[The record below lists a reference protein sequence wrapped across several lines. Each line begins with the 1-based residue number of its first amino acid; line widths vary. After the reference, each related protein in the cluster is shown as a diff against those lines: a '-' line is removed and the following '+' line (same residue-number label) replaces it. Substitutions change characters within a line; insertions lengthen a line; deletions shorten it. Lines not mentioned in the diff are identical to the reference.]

1 MSNRRM
7 FSNRIANSA
16 RFLQM
21 PTEAQLLYFHMI
33 LRADD
38 DGVVESYPLMRLL
51 GVPNDNLKL
60 LLVKE
65 FIRKLND
72 DQVIVIVD
80 WLEHNTIRADRKVDS
95 IYKKLLIEKAPD
107 IPTIEPKERSDVKD
121 NSKRVRGQSTVGIS
135 QVKLSKDKL
144 IHTSDVPSQ
153 DIVSVIDSFKEVN
166 QAYKKWYGNITQRNA
181 VERLIENQTLE
192 KVLRVIKLLVQT
204 NMIPYMPSITTP
216 IQLEDKWSQLES
228 ALIRKKQEIQTKS
241 SNVV

>member
-1 MSNRRM
+1 MNLKKDNIPFTMVANEVLKNKNISFKAKGLYAYLFSKPDDWDFSSNR
-7 FSNRIANSA
+7 
-16 RFLQM
+16 
-21 PTEAQLLYFHMI
+21 MI
-33 LRADD
+33 LETTDGRKAIMGMLKELERA
-38 DGVVESYPLMRLL
+38 GYLNRSKLPNGRMEYTLKYSNKSLSPETELRVEKPKSRN
-51 GVPNDNLKL
+51 GTVPKWHSAESSPISNTDNTTNTDK
-60 LLVKE
+60 K
-65 FIRKLND
+65 
-72 DQVIVIVD
+72 VIHI
-80 WLEHNTIRADRKVDS
+80 
-95 IYKKLLIEKAPD
+95 
-107 IPTIEPKERSDVKD
+107 
-121 NSKRVRGQSTVGIS
+121 
-135 QVKLSKDKL
+135 
-144 IHTSDVPSQ
+144 SDVPSQ